1 MLVLGIAFVL
11 LNAEPSPYY
20 LMILESAFKHF
31 LWPGG
36 GGGGEIFDLT

>member
-1 MLVLGIAFVL
+1 MLVLGIVFVL
-11 LNAEPSPYY
+11 LNAEPSPYYY

-36 GGGGEIFDLT
+36 GGGSEGL